1 MSNAETRAFT
11 VRVPVEQAEALELI
25 AKTDGI
31 SVAEEVRGALL
42 ERIEARED
50 LLVIGEQV
58 LGVPAKDLATVI
70 DIALADSALAS
81 PAASFGGHEFCSWL

>member
-31 SVAEEVRGALL
+31 SVAEEVRSALL
-42 ERIEARED
+42 ERIEARKADPDFMALVKATVERSQAAVD
-50 LLVIGEQV
+50 LL
-58 LGVPAKDLATVI
+58 AK
-70 DIALADSALAS
+70 
-81 PAASFGGHEFCSWL
+81 